1 MAVDY
6 GLAIGLDGSD
16 LLLAL
21 LMTQFIDFYN
31 MLGNFAAVPE
41 PLMIGLIAAMSGSS
55 RLAMLSVSILFIS
68 GGILLY
74 FVNEKKAVQVAED
87 IDTL

>member
-6 GLAIGLDGSD
+6 DLTIGFDGSD

-31 MLGNFAAVPE
+31 MLGKFAVVPG
-41 PLMIGLIAAMSGSS
+41 PLMTGLIAAMLDSS
-55 RLAMLSVSILFIS
+55 RLLMLSVRILFIS
-68 GGILLY
+68 DGILLY

-87 IDTL
+87 IDTQ

>member
-6 GLAIGLDGSD
+6 GLAISLEDSD

-21 LMTQFIDFYN
+21 LMTQFIGFYN
-31 MLGNFAAVPE
+31 ILGNFAAVLGL
-41 PLMIGLIAAMSGSS
+41 LMIGLIATMSGSS

-74 FVNEKKAVQVAED
+74 FINEKKAVQVAED
-87 IDTL
+87 IDTQ